1 MGNSYTSANTLR
13 SRLQSVFDDAQQPA
27 MISDLTGGGMKL
39 SEHADNAENT
49 GHQWHTTLTTNDFDF
64 VVLQDQSQVP
74 SFPPESSSNQW
85 QDSKDGAIRLDSMIA
100 DAGAETVFFQTWGYR
115 DGDSNNMWRN
125 PDYPTMQANLES
137 GYRLYAENVTT
148 ENRTAYIAPVGLA
161 FQVIYDEIVAAGGTP
176 TDSGTLFYGLYS

>member
-1 MGNSYTSANTLR
+1 MRGCAVLVLLALLCMSWAPVNPGLVEAPSRAEAPADGTYDVLLIGNSYTSANALR
-13 SRLQSVFDDAQQPA
+13 DRLQSVFDDAQQPA

-39 SEHADNAENT
+39 YEHADNAENI

-125 PDYPTMQANLES
+125 PACMQ
-137 GYRLYAENVTT
+137 RM
-148 ENRTAYIAPVGLA
+148 
-161 FQVIYDEIVAAGGTP
+161 
-176 TDSGTLFYGLYS
+176 